1 MQLVRSLMIVGLA
14 GAAAASIPSLALAQ
28 YRDRTDDDTRQQCR
42 VVYDNLPANR
52 QPPPTDC
59 DSARRIAETTRG
71 RLVYI
76 QNGRVQQRDGHWD
89 RRNGSDDHWDRR
101 RDRRDRDDRWDRDRR
116 YDDFRR
122 SDYPRRL
129 PLMRWAVGYQQG
141 RYRDDVH
148 DWLRTRN
155 LRVSMRDVRGNRAPE
170 LVTWYDSRGRILQR
184 WIDRDGNGRADRV
197 EIYRSNRLY
206 RVID

>member
-1 MQLVRSLMIVGLA
+1 MQLARSLIIVGLA
-14 GAAAASIPSLALAQ
+14 GAAAASAPSLALAQ
-28 YRDRTDDDTRQQCR
+28 YRDRTDGDSRQQCR

-76 QNGRVQQRDGHWD
+76 QNGRVQQRRDDDWD
-89 RRNGSDDHWDRR
+89 RRNDDRWDRD
-101 RDRRDRDDRWDRDRR
+101 RDRRDRDRR

-148 DWLRTRN
+148 DWLHTSS
-155 LRVSMRDVRGNRAPE
+155 LRVSLRDVRGNRAPE
-170 LVTWYDSRGRILQR
+170 VVTWYDTRGRILQR

-197 EIYRSNRLY
+197 EIYRANRLY

>member
-1 MQLVRSLMIVGLA
+1 MQLARSLMMVGLA

-28 YRDRTDDDTRQQCR
+28 YRDRDDSDDRQQCR
-42 VVYDNLPANR
+42 VVYDNLPSDR

-71 RLVYI
+71 RLVYV
-76 QNGRVQQRDGHWD
+76 QPGRVD
-89 RRNGSDDHWDRR
+89 RRDDRWDDRR
-101 RDRRDRDDRWDRDRR
+101 DDRRGRRDRDDRWDDRDR
-116 YDDFRR
+116 DGFRR

-129 PLMRWAVGYQQG
+129 PLMRWAVGYRQG

-148 DWLRTRN
+148 EWLHARN
-155 LRVSMRDVRGNRAPE
+155 VRASLRDVRGNRAPE
-170 LVTWYDSRGRILQR
+170 LVTWYDARGRILQR

-197 EIYRSNRLY
+197 EIYRANRLF

>member
-1 MQLVRSLMIVGLA
+1 MQLARSLIIVGLA
-14 GAAAASIPSLALAQ
+14 GAAAASVPSLALAQ
-28 YRDRTDDDTRQQCR
+28 YRDRTDGDSRQQCR

-76 QNGRVQQRDGHWD
+76 QNGRVQQRRDDDWD
-89 RRNGSDDHWDRR
+89 RRNDDRWDRD
-101 RDRRDRDDRWDRDRR
+101 RDRRDRDRR

-148 DWLRTRN
+148 DWLHTSS
-155 LRVSMRDVRGNRAPE
+155 LRVSLRDVRGNRAPE
-170 LVTWYDSRGRILQR
+170 VVTWYDTRGRILQR

-197 EIYRSNRLY
+197 EIYRANRLY